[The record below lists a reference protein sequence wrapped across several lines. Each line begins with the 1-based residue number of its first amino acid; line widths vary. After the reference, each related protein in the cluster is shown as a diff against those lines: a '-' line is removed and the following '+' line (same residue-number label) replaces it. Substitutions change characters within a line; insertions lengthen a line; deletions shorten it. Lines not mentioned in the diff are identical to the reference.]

1 MGKVIGIDLGTT
13 NSVVAVMEG
22 GEPVVIPNS
31 EGGRTTPSVVA
42 FTKDGER
49 LVGQVARRQ
58 AITNPENTIF
68 SIKRFMGRKGDEVTA
83 EQKLVPYQVKTD
95 SKGRVVIKIPNAKET
110 FTPPEI
116 SAMIL
121 QKMKQTAEDYL
132 VIATHGRGMFA
143 FDVRQLQQLTPTI
156 VASSS
161 HVFGAEDGVLP
172 SGGRGG
178 SGSNGQSA
186 YLHYWLGADADVSLE
201 VQDGQ
206 GRMVNVLEASG
217 SAGLHQI
224 EWRLDRMGD
233 DQGDQGGRGGGGFS
247 RRANT
252 VQAGQYTAV
261 LTVNGTEHRMPISVT
276 PGGN

>member
-1 MGKVIGIDLGTT
+1 M
-13 NSVVAVMEG
+13 
-22 GEPVVIPNS
+22 
-31 EGGRTTPSVVA
+31 
-42 FTKDGER
+42 
-49 LVGQVARRQ
+49 
-58 AITNPENTIF
+58 
-68 SIKRFMGRKGDEVTA
+68 
-83 EQKLVPYQVKTD
+83 
-95 SKGRVVIKIPNAKET
+95 
-110 FTPPEI
+110 
-116 SAMIL
+116 
-121 QKMKQTAEDYL
+121 
-132 VIATHGRGMFA
+132 
-143 FDVRQLQQLTPTI
+143 
-156 VASSS
+156 
-161 HVFGAEDGVLP
+161 FGAEAGGLP

-178 SGSNGQSA
+178 SGSDGQSA